1 MRILFATDG
10 SQGSAAALDL
20 LLALPHRPQDRI
32 DVVSVPVHRYIG
44 GAIEGA
50 GSFIAELVEAEIDDA
65 RRVAGTALARLH
77 ARGIAGESHAAEG
90 SAPQAILSVAASLR
104 SDLIVV
110 GSRGHGRI
118 VGTLLGSTARALS
131 RHSPVPV
138 LVVRERREAPRR
150 ILVAADG
157 SPDSRAAIEALASMP
172 LVDHAEI
179 SLLYVARETTP
190 TNIEDGPLADEVRAA
205 VERNERMEALEILRQ
220 AAAILPPCV
229 TVRLEMERGPAADRI
244 LEVAGAKG
252 SDLIV
257 LGSRGTTLGS
267 GFLQG
272 GTADRVLG
280 GAHCAVLV
288 ARASIPVS
296 DHPEPEVAAATS
308 R

>member
-44 GAIEGA
+44 GVMEGA
-50 GSFIAELVEAEIDDA
+50 GALIADVFEAETIDA
-65 RRVAGTALARLH
+65 TRAASAALARLH
-77 ARGIAGESHAAEG
+77 ARGVAGESHVAEG
-90 SAPQAILSVAASLR
+90 AAPQAILSVAASLR

-157 SPDSRAAIEALASMP
+157 SPDSHAAIEVLASMP
-172 LVDHAEI
+172 LVDHAEVT
-179 SLLYVARETTP
+179 LLHVARETMP
-190 TNIEDGPLADEVRAA
+190 ADVPEGAFADEARAA
-205 VERNERMEALEILRQ
+205 VERNERIDALEILRQ

-229 TVRLEMERGPAADRI
+229 TVGLETERGPAVDRI

-272 GTADRVLG
+272 STADRVLG

-288 ARASIPVS
+288 ARASIPVN
-296 DHPEPEVAAATS
+296 DRPVPEVPAAAAP
-308 R
+308 